1 MIQTSTFQHSR
12 SFQMSISPTSTKI
25 QHNTESRKETEA
37 TLVLETPA
45 SPIHESSISSLNT
58 NGNAPSS
65 GARLSFF
72 QRITSAIFSIFSIF
86 NRSRNLQNG
95 VKAKDE
101 SAEIQAQE
109 NSSLIAALKASEDLT
124 ETQKLI
130 IQGMQPEQIQYFIDN
145 ASALKAHAILKRA
158 ETNYS
163 AIVSSNLRR
172 YSGLSTQQKEE
183 FALNNSRTYLTNQY
197 NKLVSQKKS
206 LQAKS

>member
-12 SFQMSISPTSTKI
+12 SFQMSISPTTMTK
-25 QHNTESRKETEA
+25 QSNTELVRETQS
-37 TLVLETPA
+37 TLLLETPGT
-45 SPIHESSISSLNT
+45 PINESSISSLNT
-58 NGNAPSS
+58 NGNASSS
-65 GARLSFF
+65 GERLSFF

-86 NRSRNLQNG
+86 NRSRNLRTD
-95 VKAKDE
+95 VKVKDE
-101 SAEIQAQE
+101 SAEIQAQK
-109 NSSLIAALKASEDLT
+109 NNSLIEALKASEDLT

-145 ASALKAHAILKRA
+145 ASAPKAHAILKRA

-172 YSGLSTQQKEE
+172 YSGLSDKEKEE

-197 NKLVSQKKS
+197 NKLVSLVSQ
-206 LQAKS
+206 